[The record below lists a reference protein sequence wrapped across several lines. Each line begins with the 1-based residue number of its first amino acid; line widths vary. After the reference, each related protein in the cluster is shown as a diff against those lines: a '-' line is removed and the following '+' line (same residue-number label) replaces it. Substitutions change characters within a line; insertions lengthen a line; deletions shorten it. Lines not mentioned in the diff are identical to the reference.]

1 MAAAGIERRDFLRM
15 GALAGAGAA
24 ALGTS
29 GCAGITE
36 ALAPPPLPLSNR
48 DMELFLSRLDHSMKA
63 VSTTNALSSLLP
75 KKALDKIKTD
85 DPEFQ
90 KNDQLFRKT
99 LRSLLL
105 VGSFKD
111 LPEEGRVHPGMQD
124 RMWRAL
130 PEMNDAMLGMTDML
144 EALTPTERADIGRML
159 RKDPDL
165 GMRIIGA
172 LDNEAA
178 VAGVTLARRMHMRT
192 VAADTSFRMRQSTPL
207 FIEEYTGK
215 VRKIADRQGS
225 SEAFQRRL
233 AAQMGDAAFW
243 GYQARTQELASRW
256 QIARADAGDEESA
269 NENINGPYAPG
280 VGGKKEPRGGTALM
294 VGGILLGVGALI
306 AGIGGL
312 IVASSGDIGGA
323 ILITVGAAVGLG
335 GLITLIVGA
344 IMRLA
349 S

>member
-1 MAAAGIERRDFLRM
+1 MAGIERRDFLKM
-15 GALAGAGAA
+15 GAVAGAGAA

-29 GCAGITE
+29 GCAGVTE

-48 DMELFLSRLDHSMKA
+48 DMKLFLSRLDHSMKS

-75 KKALDKIKTD
+75 KTAIDTIKTD

-90 KNDQLFRKT
+90 KSDQLFRKT
-99 LRSLLL
+99 LRSMLLA
-105 VGSFKD
+105 GSFKD

-130 PEMNDAMLGMTDML
+130 PEMNDAMLGMTNML
-144 EALTPTERADIGRML
+144 ESLTPTERADIGRVL

-165 GMRIIGA
+165 GMRIVGA

-178 VAGVTLARRMHMRT
+178 AAGVTLARRMHLRT
-192 VAADTSFRMRQSTPL
+192 VAADTTFRMRQSTPL

-233 AAQMGDAAFW
+233 QAQMGDAAFW
-243 GYQARTQELASRW
+243 GYQARAQELASRW
-256 QIARADAGDEESA
+256 QIARADGDDEEGDENA
-269 NENINGPYAPG
+269 PRVIYGPYAPPE
-280 VGGKKEPRGGTALM
+280 KKERPGGTAM
-294 VGGILLGVGALI
+294 IVGGILLGVGALT
-306 AGIGGL
+306 AGIGGIIL
-312 IVASSGDIGGA
+312 ASGGGIGGA
-323 ILITVGAAVGLG
+323 FVVTVGAVIGVG
-335 GLITLIVGA
+335 GLVTLIVGA
-344 IMRLA
+344 IMRAA